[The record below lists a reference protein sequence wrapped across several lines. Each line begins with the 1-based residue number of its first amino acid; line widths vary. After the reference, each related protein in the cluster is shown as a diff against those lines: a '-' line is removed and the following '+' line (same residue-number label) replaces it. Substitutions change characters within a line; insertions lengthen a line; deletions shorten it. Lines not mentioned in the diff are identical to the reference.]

1 MITLNASVGNGG
13 ALSHVV
19 TSGPSH
25 GTLSGNGLNV
35 TYTPQANYN
44 GPDSFTY
51 KATYGAA
58 SSVEAT
64 VSITVTPMN
73 DAPTAQPDSATTP
86 KNAAVN
92 IAALANDVDLDGNQL
107 SITAVTSPANGTA
120 SITSNGTVINYR
132 PRNGFTGIDSF
143 TYTVSDG
150 HGGVSTATVTVNV
163 TRK

>member
-1 MITLNASVGNGG
+1 MIRKLKFGKYRLYSRKVDPKTGKR
-13 ALSHVV
+13 
-19 TSGPSH
+19 SGVS
-25 GTLSGNGLNV
+25 V
-35 TYTPQANYN
+35 TYTPHANYN

-73 DAPTAQPDSATTP
+73 DAPTAQPDSATTT
-86 KNAAVN
+86 KNTAVN
-92 IAALANDVDLDGNQL
+92 IAVLANDVDLDGGQL
-107 SITAVTSPANGTA
+107 LVTGVASPANGTA
-120 SITSNGTVINYR
+120 SITSNGTLINYR

-143 TYTVSDG
+143 MYTVSDG
-150 HGGVSTATVTVNV
+150 QGGISTATVTVNV